1 MQADIPGWGST
12 NAGMDWN
19 GMDYWNGLQGSN
31 SQLFFHTLSNRV
43 SIASHTAM
51 KMHSKI
57 VLEGSCVRIVLKLF
71 SSLYVHAKFEKAAPV
86 TIEMFDQVKL
96 TTSTKVWSTCDYRRC
111 TEVY

>member
-1 MQADIPGWGST
+1 MGLVLSVVCYLQADIPVRGST

-51 KMHSKI
+51 SKI

-71 SSLYVHAKFEKAAPV
+71 SSLHPSA
-86 TIEMFDQVKL
+86 
-96 TTSTKVWSTCDYRRC
+96 
-111 TEVY
+111 VYPCMQSLKRQLQLLLKCSIK

>member
-1 MQADIPGWGST
+1 MGLVLSVVCYLQADIPGWGST

-71 SSLYVHAKFEKAAPV
+71 SSLQEIAECLQQKSE
-86 TIEMFDQVKL
+86 I
-96 TTSTKVWSTCDYRRC
+96 
-111 TEVY
+111 